1 MELRRG
7 SASGGIEQPAL
18 LSSGAPHI
26 LGSAIACQEVESEL
40 GSSFSWPMPSPH
52 SVTVFWVGNF
62 SSPWPVLAFFAGRS
76 QRSWI
81 WAVCTGAVAE
91 VACVFGFYG
100 RFLSLDP
107 GGLGRDPSSLAS
119 PLACPSWWSP
129 CSGRCG
135 MVTSRAHSSSGSAR
149 SRLGCWFWPGWLR
162 PLAALSPAR
171 SALPERLAIGSTPP
185 AGVAQAQ
192 GDSCMFPLPPF
203 TYHHQ
208 QYVGKVS

>member
-1 MELRRG
+1 MPGTGIRARVVLLVG
-7 SASGGIEQPAL
+7 YAVAGGLLGFA
-18 LSSGAPHI
+18 LSSI
-26 LGSAIACQEVESEL
+26 
-40 GSSFSWPMPSPH
+40 PSLH
-52 SVTVFWVGNF
+52 SVTVFCVGNF

-192 GDSCMFPLPPF
+192 GDSCMFPLPL

-208 QYVGKVS
+208 RDVGKVSTETVRSPRLHRDDAC